1 MHLYRVECYWCC
13 SKNVL
18 HKIVWR
24 RLTLTSKVCEVKV
37 TQTKSKSLYN
47 MYVLHKSN
55 CAQLHT

>member
-24 RLTLTSKVCEVKV
+24 RLTLTSMVYEVKV
-37 TQTKSKSLYN
+37 KSKSLYKEALT
-47 MYVLHKSN
+47 YFIDVL
-55 CAQLHT
+55 